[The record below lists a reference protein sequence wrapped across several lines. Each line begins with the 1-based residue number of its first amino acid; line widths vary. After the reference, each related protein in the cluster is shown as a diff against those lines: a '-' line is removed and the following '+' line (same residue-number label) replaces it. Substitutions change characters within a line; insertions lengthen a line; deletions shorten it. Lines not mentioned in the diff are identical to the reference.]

1 MKSAALVTALL
12 VIVAGVVG
20 LFSPERLMAIGRYV
34 VTPAGLYGIAALRVA
49 VGLVLLLVAPVSR
62 LPRTLRVV
70 GVIVLIAG
78 LATPLFG
85 VERARAVLDWEAA
98 QGTVLIRAMAG
109 FVLAIGGFLAFAV
122 SGGHRPVNGT
132 AR

>member
-12 VIVAGVVG
+12 VIGAGVVG
-20 LFSPERLMAIGRYV
+20 LTSPDRLMALGRYV

-62 LPRTLRVV
+62 LPRTLRVI

-85 VERARAVLDWEAA
+85 VQRASAVLDWEAA
-98 QGTVLIRAMAG
+98 QGTVLIRVVAG
-109 FVLAIGGFLAFAV
+109 LVLAIGGFLAFAV
-122 SGGHRPVNGT
+122 SGGHHPVNR
-132 AR
+132 AS

>member
-1 MKSAALVTALL
+1 MKSAALVAALL
-12 VIVAGVVG
+12 AMVAGAVG
-20 LFSPERLMAIGRYV
+20 LTSPDRLISIGRYV

-62 LPRTLRVV
+62 LPRTLRVI

-85 VERARAVLDWEAA
+85 VQRARAVLDWEAA
-98 QGTVLIRAMAG
+98 QGTVLIRVVAG
-109 FVLAIGGFLAFAV
+109 LVLAIGGFLAFAV
-122 SGGHRPVNGT
+122 SGGHRPVNG
-132 AR
+132 AS